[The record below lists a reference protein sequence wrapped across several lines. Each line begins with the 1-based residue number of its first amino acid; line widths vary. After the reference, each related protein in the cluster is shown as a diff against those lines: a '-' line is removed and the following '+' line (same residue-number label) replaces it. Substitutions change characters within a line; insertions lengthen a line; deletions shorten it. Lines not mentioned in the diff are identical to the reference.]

1 MTFGLKFNSS
11 YDTLP
16 KVGEAIIWFEP
27 DQGFSIAMELHQG
40 TTYRLAREIHGV
52 VNGVEHTEHSVVL
65 IVNGDTSGYEMSTC
79 ENDGSPI
86 FWTYAEEVFDRLE
99 KAMLPS
105 NPKENPDEAR

>member
-11 YDTLP
+11 YDILP
-16 KVGEAIIWFEP
+16 KVGEEIIWFEP
-27 DQGFSIAMELHQG
+27 DQGFNIAMELHQG
-40 TTYRLAREIHGV
+40 TTYMLIQEIHGV
-52 VNGVEHTEHSVVL
+52 VHGVEHNESKRVMV
-65 IVNGDTSGYEMSTC
+65 VNGATSGYEMSTC

-86 FWTYAEEVFDRLE
+86 FWTYAKEVFDRLE